1 VQRVPRRVV
10 RVAHERLDQER
21 PHPVCNVHHA
31 GLPEELAVMART
43 TDSSKEEE
51 MRAGHG
57 GGHGP
62 GVKLGLPH
70 AQRCLPG
77 VAHVYVLVRS
87 CVCRTA
93 DSRSQSE

>member
-21 PHPVCNVHHA
+21 PHPA
-31 GLPEELAVMART
+31 TYTTPEELAVMART

-57 GGHGP
+57 GGHDP

-77 VAHVYVLVRS
+77 VAHVLVRS